1 LAEQEKLPLRIPRY
15 QSLRRFGLRVDQAWH
30 PGRDALL
37 QQHLPEEFTDTAV
50 WTDIF
55 SDTRLYQTDTATAPL
70 T

>member
-1 LAEQEKLPLRIPRY
+1 
-15 QSLRRFGLRVDQAWH
+15 VDQAWH